1 MKIDVSMVLM
11 VGLLPVLFGLWGVLR
26 HKGDLMRQI
35 LALLSVFSGAVFN
48 FALGGA
54 LFRDSTGVA
63 FAFLTAC
70 LTGVLMTACLCL
82 FLLYC
87 RRHKH
92 LDAQRID
99 GMKG

>member
-1 MKIDVSMVLM
+1 MKIDGSVVLM

-26 HKGDLMRQI
+26 HKGNLMRQV
-35 LALLSVFSGAVFN
+35 LALQSVFLGAVFN

-54 LFRDSTGVA
+54 LFRDSTGVV

-70 LTGVLMTACLCL
+70 LTGVLMTACLSL
-82 FLLYC
+82 FLLYY

-92 LDAQRID
+92 LDARRID